1 MDRKTLLIGLALG
14 ALSALGPL
22 ATDMYLGAL
31 PSMASDL
38 GGTDADMQLSVM
50 TFFAGFT
57 LGQLFYGPISDRTGR
72 KPMVYVALSIFAI
85 ASLGCLFAATAD
97 QLLALRFL
105 QGIGGSIG
113 MVISTAVI
121 RDLFT
126 GHAATK
132 LMSLVVLV
140 LGISPILAPL
150 VGSLILEVGTWRVI
164 FAVLTGFA
172 VLCAILVSALLP
184 ETRMQELRI
193 HSKPADALKWYSRLL
208 VSRSFIPYAGT
219 LALVQGGFFAYIAG
233 SSFVLINVYGLSPL
247 VYSLVFGFNAVGLGI
262 GTQIAARL
270 SQRIGTRSIVKACT
284 LVYAGAAVL
293 LLAMQL
299 GGAANLISVCTL
311 LFVLVT
317 ALGGI
322 MPSCNIL
329 TMESH
334 GAIAGTAAALMGA
347 LGFGAGAA
355 SSFAIGLFD
364 DGTALPMIAV
374 IAGCA
379 VASTL
384 VAHLTFRDAKLA
396 QPERA

>member
-1 MDRKTLLIGLALG
+1 MYLAALPRMAGELG
-14 ALSALGPL
+14 A
-22 ATDMYLGAL
+22 
-31 PSMASDL
+31 
-38 GGTDADMQLSVM
+38 TDAQVQMSVM

-72 KPMVYVALSIFAI
+72 KPMVYVALVIFAL
-85 ASLGCLFAATAD
+85 ASLGCMFAATND
-97 QLLALRFL
+97 QLLAFRFL

-121 RDLFT
+121 RDMFT
-126 GHAATK
+126 GHAATR
-132 LMSLVVLV
+132 LMSLVVMV

-150 VGSLILEVGTWRVI
+150 AGSLILEVGSWRII
-164 FAVLTGFA
+164 FGVLTGFA
-172 VLCAILVSALLP
+172 ILCAVLISLFLP
-184 ETRMQELRI
+184 ETRMAELRKQ
-193 HSKPADALKWYSRLL
+193 SKPSHALHWYASLL

-233 SSFVLINVYGLSPL
+233 SSFVLINVYGMTPL
-247 VYSLVFGFNAVGLGI
+247 AYSLVFGLNAVGLGI

-270 SQRIGTRSIVKACT
+270 SPRIGTKAVVKACT
-284 LVYAGAAVL
+284 LVYALAAVL
-293 LLAMQL
+293 LLASELAGL
-299 GGAANLISVCTL
+299 GNIWTVCGL

-334 GAIAGTAAALMGA
+334 GAISGTAAALMGA
-347 LGFGAGAA
+347 LGFGAGAL

-364 DGTALPMIAV
+364 NGTALPMISV
-374 IAGCA
+374 IALFA
-379 VASTL
+379 ILSAIVALSTFGEQKIPQ
-384 VAHLTFRDAKLA
+384 A
-396 QPERA
+396 ERA